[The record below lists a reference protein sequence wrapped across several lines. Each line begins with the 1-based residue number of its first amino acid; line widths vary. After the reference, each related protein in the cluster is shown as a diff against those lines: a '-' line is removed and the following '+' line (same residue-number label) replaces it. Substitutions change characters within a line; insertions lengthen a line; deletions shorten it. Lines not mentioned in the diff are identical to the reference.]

1 MQDFRRLRVSGSA
14 RVLAKMVYV
23 ATENFPAA
31 ERFGLRAQIRRA
43 VVSVGANIAE
53 GCGRYTDKEFAPFLQ
68 NALGSLSELDFELV
82 LAVDL
87 DFLRQEKHR
96 PLDEQI
102 VTTKRELTALI
113 ARVRQADERT
123 LQRRMEK
130 AKPAPRKSR

>member
-1 MQDFRRLRVSGSA
+1 
-14 RVLAKMVYV
+14 MVYV

-68 NALGSLSELDFELV
+68 NALGSLSELDFELL

-87 DFLRQEKHR
+87 DFLREAQHR

-113 ARVRQADERT
+113 ARVRQADERS

-130 AKPAPRKSR
+130 TKPAPKRSR